1 MRCAAQLAFVLC
13 SPLRSDPIRSAI
25 RNPRGASLSRVASHL
40 SRAFVLFFLFSLPY
54 FFIFFIPSAT
64 ISSRLICICVC
75 ACVPVPSMNPSKLLI
90 PVPTG
95 AHPPSNTTA
104 QAVILCALPLFS
116 LFISLSLSLFPLLF
130 FSFSVLSSRS
140 PLPLISLSS
149 TLLCSASPRALESH
163 RNALPLPDCSNAT
176 CGLRD

>member
-116 LFISLSLSLFPLLF
+116 LFISLSLSSSLLF
-130 FSFSVLSSRS
+130 LLCPLFSFTAASDFSFLYSA
-140 PLPLISLSS
+140 
-149 TLLCSASPRALESH
+149 LLCIAPSAGIASQRVAS
-163 RNALPLPDCSNAT
+163 A
-176 CGLRD
+176 